1 MLLLQAMTTNGDA
14 HKVGIMVE
22 AWRLEMENNIQKLT
36 NVSNVTLASDD
47 DKRRRSQSWYKAGG
61 MEMENTVQKLTN
73 FNFLKCSNSA
83 I

>member
-1 MLLLQAMTTNGDA
+1 MLLLQAITTNGDA

-47 DKRRRSQSWYKAGG
+47 DKRRRSQSWYKGAGMG
-61 MEMENTVQKLTN
+61 MEKKIFFVEKIYI
-73 FNFLKCSNSA
+73 FY
-83 I
+83 